1 MKIPSLCGKWKVTG
15 CNVQKDKPNEDV
27 NICKPNKN
35 DINYVTFK
43 QNGVFVKG
51 NLEGDNTFSKQRI
64 GILEYNGNYWLLKL
78 TDNNTNGLSTLYVK
92 NNRLL
97 EGTFVQSNA
106 PGQFPVVSTLKYEK
120 I

>member
-1 MKIPSLCGKWKVTG
+1 MSIPCLCGRWKVSG
-15 CNVQKDKPNEDV
+15 CNIQKDEPNQDV

-35 DINYVTFK
+35 EIVFITFK
-43 QNGVFVKG
+43 QNGVFIKG
-51 NLEGDNTFSKQRI
+51 NLEGDKTFSKQRI
-64 GILEYNGNYWLLKL
+64 GILEYNGTCWLLKL
-78 TDNNTNGLSTLYVK
+78 TDNNTNGVSTLYVK

-106 PGQFPVVSTLKYEK
+106 PNQFPVVSTLKYEK